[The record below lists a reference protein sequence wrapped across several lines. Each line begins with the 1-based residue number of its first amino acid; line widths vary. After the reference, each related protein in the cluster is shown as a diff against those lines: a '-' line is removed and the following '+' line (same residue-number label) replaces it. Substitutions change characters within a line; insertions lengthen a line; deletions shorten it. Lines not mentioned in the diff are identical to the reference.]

1 MIGEFGVFANANWDI
16 DLVTAYQ
23 ESMMEIFAEKELGW
37 CFCELHNSGGHLL
50 LREPVESQWVN
61 ATTKPIDLGYND
73 GSCRVVIEMLESFR
87 KYTMQN

>member
-37 CFCELHNSGGHLL
+37 CFCELHNSGEHLL